1 MRLLT
6 AGSLVRAQ
14 QGEPEKSASGNR
26 CAFSFAKRQRP
37 CAFTAARADG
47 VQQSKTERTNK
58 RRGAAV
64 NCAGAE
70 RARWAMQRGG
80 GGPGNRA
87 MCRGP
92 VARGAARQFP
102 GSEWSLVRA
111 QQGEPEKSAL
121 GNRCAF
127 SFAKRPTT
135 LCVHSRKSWR
145 GAAKQNRTH
154 KQNGAGRLL
163 TAPEPSAPGGRCSEA
178 EAGPETERCAAG
190 RWPVVHRD
198 NFRARNGRWFEPG
211 RGSQKKAHRVTG
223 ALFLLQSGNDP
234 VRSQP
239 QELTGCSKATPN
251 AQTKR
256 RGAAV
261 PFAGAGQPK
270 INQSNKRRTSQ

>member
-26 CAFSFAKRQRP
+26 CVFSFAKRQRP
-37 CAFTAARADG
+37 CALIAARADG
-47 VQQSKTERTNK
+47 VRQSKTERTNK

-92 VARGAARQFP
+92 VTRGAARQFP

-111 QQGEPEKSAL
+111 GQGEPEKSAL

-127 SFAKRPTT
+127 SFAKRQRPCA
-135 LCVHSRKSWR
+135 LI
-145 GAAKQNRTH
+145 AARADGVRQSK
-154 KQNGAGRLL
+154 
-163 TAPEPSAPGGRCSEA
+163 
-178 EAGPETERCAAG
+178 TERTNKTARGGCYLC
-190 RWPVVHRD
+190 RS
-198 NFRARNGRWFEPG
+198 RATKNKSIEQKAYQSMNDRYAFSFSYKEPQAMLVG
-211 RGSQKKAHRVTG
+211 ESSTSVEQKK
-223 ALFLLQSGNDP
+223 
-234 VRSQP
+234 
-239 QELTGCSKATPN
+239 C
-251 AQTKR
+251 
-256 RGAAV
+256 
-261 PFAGAGQPK
+261 PF
-270 INQSNKRRTSQ
+270 

>member
-14 QGEPEKSASGNR
+14 QGEPKKAHRVTGALFLLQSGNDPVR
-26 CAFSFAKRQRP
+26 SQPQELTGCGKAKPNAQ
-37 CAFTAARADG
+37 T
-47 VQQSKTERTNK
+47 K

-111 QQGEPEKSAL
+111 GQGEPEKSAS

-127 SFAKRPTT
+127 SFAKRQRPCAFT
-135 LCVHSRKSWR
+135 
-145 GAAKQNRTH
+145 AARADGVRQSK
-154 KQNGAGRLL
+154 
-163 TAPEPSAPGGRCSEA
+163 
-178 EAGPETERCAAG
+178 TERT
-190 RWPVVHRD
+190 
-198 NFRARNGRWFEPG
+198 N
-211 RGSQKKAHRVTG
+211 
-223 ALFLLQSGNDP
+223 
-234 VRSQP
+234 
-239 QELTGCSKATPN
+239 
-251 AQTKR
+251 KR

-261 PFAGAGQPK
+261 PFAGAGQRK
-270 INQSNKRRTSQ
+270 IKLSKERRTSPVKDRYAVPFLILICFPLLHLGGNVKPETVFAGALALVHGLVGCLVQRGVLRPHRR